1 MHPDLRRDLLTL
13 LRNKHFARLLDDL
26 HASLVRNGE
35 PKGRVTIQSRDEADA
50 LQDLIGKWI
59 EPGRTIAVRDIDLRL
74 REQSIFHCSLAEAI
88 ELHRGAPIARPKEER
103 EQRIASRELAV
114 RRCFEMLPSLGI
126 PPEAYSRVIG
136 WMHAAESELR
146 ADATRWGEQALL
158 DGIRAVALA
167 LGRLPAPGG
176 PPIYLA
182 ELANEV
188 TGDAHGLDAGRPA
201 HALLIRALAFTFPE
215 TAARED
221 RQSAA
226 WKLILLSAAGIAR
239 DPISVRVDTFGL
251 DGDTPYLR
259 ELRREG
265 IDRPFTLNTLGEIG
279 SDVRAWRNVAF
290 VVENPTVLAA
300 LIKHVRQF
308 APEHHPTLICTNGN
322 LNLAD
327 RALLDALVS
336 RGAHLF
342 YGGDFDAKGLEIA
355 AQVLARYPGAASP
368 WRMTVDDYRDALR
381 TEGRA
386 LEPGAV
392 DRAACTF
399 PALAAEIAA
408 RGQAAHQEGLI
419 PALIRDLSRFVLEGV
434 APVGAGNGPGAARAI
449 EESCASPRSS
459 QPDYCGE
466 AGA

>member
-1 MHPDLRRDLLTL
+1 MHPDMRRDLLTL
-13 LRNKHFARLLDDL
+13 LRNPKLARLLDEL

-35 PKGRVTIQSRDEADA
+35 PKGRVKVQSRDEADA
-50 LQDLIGKWI
+50 LQDLIGGKWI
-59 EPGRTIAVRDIDLRL
+59 EPGLTVAVRDIDQRL
-74 REQSIFHCSLAEAI
+74 REQSLFHCSLAEAV

-103 EQRIASRELAV
+103 ERRIAGRDRAV
-114 RRCFEMLPSLGI
+114 RRCFQLLSELKIST
-126 PPEAYSRVIG
+126 EAFTRVAT
-136 WMHAAESELR
+136 WMNAAESEMR
-146 ADATRWGEQALL
+146 ADATRWGEAALV

-167 LGRLPAPGG
+167 FHRLPAPGS

-188 TGDAHGLDAGRPA
+188 TGGSHGLDVGKPE

-215 TAARED
+215 AAAGEERG
-221 RQSAA
+221 SAA
-226 WKLILLSAAGIAR
+226 WKLNLLSAAGIAR

-279 SDVRAWRNVAF
+279 GDVRAWRNVAF

-300 LIKHVRQF
+300 LIKHVR
-308 APEHHPTLICTNGN
+308 PWIPDRHPTLICTNGN

-327 RALLDALVS
+327 KALLDALVQ

-342 YGGDFDAKGLEIA
+342 YGGDFDARGLEIA
-355 AQVLARYPGAASP
+355 AQVLARYPGAAST
-368 WRMTVDDYRDALR
+368 WRMSVDDYRDALR
-381 TEGRA
+381 TEGHT
-386 LEPGAV
+386 LPPGAV
-392 DRAACTF
+392 DRAARTF
-399 PALAAEIAA
+399 PALTAEIAA

-419 PALIRDLSRFVLEGV
+419 PALTRDLSRFVLEGV
-434 APVGAGNGPGAARAI
+434 APKISQLLISDAT
-449 EESCASPRSS
+449 ELQSS
-459 QPDYCGE
+459 LAPSE
-466 AGA
+466 

>member
-1 MHPDLRRDLLTL
+1 MQPDLRRDLLTL
-13 LRNKHFARLLDDL
+13 LRNKHFARLLEDL
-26 HASLVRNGE
+26 HASLVRNGQ
-35 PKGRVTIQSRDEADA
+35 PKGRVTIQSRAEADA
-50 LQDLIGKWI
+50 LQDLIGKWV
-59 EPGRTIAVRDIDLRL
+59 EPGRTIAVREVDERL
-74 REQSIFHCSLAEAI
+74 REMSAFHCSLWEAI
-88 ELHRGAPIARPKEER
+88 ELHRGAPIQRPREER
-103 EQRIASRELAV
+103 ERRVTSRERAV
-114 RRCFEMLPSLGI
+114 RLCFDLLPTLGI
-126 PPEAYSRVIG
+126 SAEAYSRVVG
-136 WMHAAESELR
+136 WMHAGEPELR
-146 ADATRWGEQALL
+146 ADATRWGEEALL
-158 DGIRAVALA
+158 EGIRAVALA
-167 LGRLPAPGG
+167 FHRLPAPGT
-176 PPIYLA
+176 PPVYLA

-201 HALLIRALAFTFPE
+201 HALLIRALAFNFPE
-215 TAARED
+215 SAARED
-221 RQSAA
+221 RGSAA
-226 WKLILLSAAGIAR
+226 WKLNLLSAAGIAR

-279 SDVRAWRNVAF
+279 GDVRAWRNVAF

-308 APEHHPTLICTNGN
+308 VPESHPTLICTNGN

-327 RALLDALVS
+327 KALLDALVQ

-342 YGGDFDAKGLEIA
+342 YGGDFDQKGLEIA
-355 AQVLARYPGAASP
+355 ALVLARYAGAASP

-392 DRAACTF
+392 DRAARAF

-408 RGQAAHQEGLI
+408 RGQAAHQEGLL
-419 PALIRDLSRFVLEGV
+419 PALKADLSQFVLEGV
-434 APVGAGNGPGAARAI
+434 VPARSTVAFGGNEMVNHSKAP
-449 EESCASPRSS
+449 
-459 QPDYCGE
+459 
-466 AGA
+466 

>member
-13 LRNKHFARLLDDL
+13 LRNKHLARLLDDL

-35 PKGRVTIQSRDEADA
+35 PKGRVTVQSRDEADA

-59 EPGRTIAVRDIDLRL
+59 EPGRTISVRDVDQRL
-74 REQSIFHCSLAEAI
+74 REQSAFHCGLAEAI
-88 ELHRGAPIARPKEER
+88 ELHRGAPIVRPKEER
-103 EQRIASRELAV
+103 QRRIASRERAV
-114 RRCFEMLPSLGI
+114 RRCFELLPSLGI
-126 PPEAYSRVIG
+126 SAEAYARVVG

-146 ADATRWGEQALL
+146 ADATRWGEGALL

-167 LGRLPAPGG
+167 FHRFPASGG
-176 PPIYLA
+176 PPVYLA

-188 TGDAHGLDAGRPA
+188 TGDAHGLDVGRPA
-201 HALLIRALAFTFPE
+201 HALLLRALAFTFPE
-215 TAARED
+215 TAAREE
-221 RQSAA
+221 RGSAA
-226 WKLILLSAAGIAR
+226 WKLNLLSAAGIAR

-251 DGDTPYLR
+251 DGDGAYLR
-259 ELRREG
+259 ELRRAG

-279 SDVRAWRNVAF
+279 EDVRAWRGVAF
-290 VVENPTVLAA
+290 VVENPTVMAA
-300 LIKHVRQF
+300 LIEHVRQWV
-308 APEHHPTLICTNGN
+308 PDRHPTLICTNGN

-327 RALLDALVS
+327 RALLDALVV

-355 AQVLARYPGAASP
+355 ALVLARYPGAASP

-392 DRAACTF
+392 DRAARPF
-399 PALAAEIAA
+399 PVLAAEIAA
-408 RGQAAHQEGLI
+408 RGQAAHQEGLL
-419 PALIRDLSRFVLEGV
+419 PALKRDVSRFVLEGV
-434 APVGAGNGPGAARAI
+434 TPAKYGPDT
-449 EESCASPRSS
+449 SFLHYLSSPSMS
-459 QPDYCGE
+459 ED
-466 AGA
+466 

>member
-13 LRNKHFARLLDDL
+13 LRNKHLARLLEEL
-26 HASLVRNGE
+26 HASLLRNGE

-50 LQDLIGKWI
+50 LQDLIGKWV
-59 EPGRTIAVRDIDLRL
+59 EPGRSIAVRDVDQRL

-88 ELHRGAPIARPKEER
+88 ELHRGAPIARPREER
-103 EQRIASRELAV
+103 EKQIASRERAV
-114 RRCFEMLPSLGI
+114 RRCFELLPTLGI
-126 PPEAYSRVIG
+126 STEAYTRVVG

-146 ADATRWGEQALL
+146 ADATRWGEQPLL

-167 LGRLPAPGG
+167 FGRLPAPGG
-176 PPIYLA
+176 APVYLA

-201 HALLIRALAFTFPE
+201 HALLIRALAFTFPG
-215 TAARED
+215 TGARED
-221 RQSAA
+221 RGTAA
-226 WKLILLSAAGIAR
+226 WKLNLLSAAGIAR

-279 SDVRAWRNVAF
+279 GDVRAWRNVAF

-300 LIKHVRQF
+300 LIKHVRQWI
-308 APEHHPTLICTNGN
+308 PDLHPTLVCTNGN

-327 RALLDALVS
+327 RALLDALVR

-355 AQVLARYPGAASP
+355 ALVLARYPGAASP
-368 WRMTVDDYRDALR
+368 WRMSGDDYRDALR

-392 DRAACTF
+392 DRAARAF

-419 PALIRDLSRFVLEGV
+419 PALSRDLSRFVLEGV
-434 APVGAGNGPGAARAI
+434 TP
-449 EESCASPRSS
+449 PRVDN
-459 QPDYCGE
+459 PPGE
-466 AGA
+466 AGSVHKVLPSP

>member
-1 MHPDLRRDLLTL
+1 MHPDLRRDLLKL
-13 LRNKHFARLLDDL
+13 LRAPSLARVLDAL

-35 PKGRVTIQSRDEADA
+35 PKGRVEIASRAEADA
-50 LQDLIGKWI
+50 LEDLTGKWI
-59 EPGRTIAVRDIDLRL
+59 KPGGTASVREIDQRL
-74 REQSIFHCSLAEAI
+74 RENTVFHCTLAEAI
-88 ELHRGAPIARPKEER
+88 ELHRGAPIERPKEER
-103 EQRIASRELAV
+103 ERRRANRDRAV
-114 RRCFEMLPSLGI
+114 RRCFELLPSLGI
-126 PPEAYSRVIG
+126 SAEAYTRVIG

-146 ADATRWGEQALL
+146 ADATRWGEAALL
-158 DGIRAVALA
+158 DAVRAVALA
-167 LGRLPAPGG
+167 FGRFPAAGGLPV
-176 PPIYLA
+176 YLA

-201 HALLIRALAFTFPE
+201 HALLLRALAFTFPD
-215 TAARED
+215 AAAHED
-221 RQSAA
+221 RGSAA
-226 WKLILLSAAGIAR
+226 WKLNLLSAAGIAR

-251 DGDTPYLR
+251 DGDSAYLR

-279 SDVRAWRNVAF
+279 GDARAWRNVAF

-300 LIKHVRQF
+300 LIKHVRQWV
-308 APEHHPTLICTNGN
+308 PDLHPTLVCTNGN

-327 RALLDALVS
+327 RALLDALVQ
-336 RGAHLF
+336 RGAHIF

-368 WRMTVDDYRDALR
+368 WRMSVDDYRDALR

-392 DRAACTF
+392 DRAAAVF

-408 RGQAAHQEGLI
+408 RGQAAHQEGLL
-419 PALIRDLSRFVLEGV
+419 PALKADLSRFVLEGIT
-434 APVGAGNGPGAARAI
+434 PARI
-449 EESCASPRSS
+449 GDRLGRFPLPEPLEIKSR
-459 QPDYCGE
+459 E
-466 AGA
+466 